1 MSIQKEEVRLSLF
14 TEDILLYIENH
25 ITKKSL
31 ISEFSKAVRYKINTQ
46 TSITYISMI

>member
-31 ISEFSKAVRYKINTQ
+31 KVNLAKL
-46 TSITYISMI
+46 